1 MSDSQISDFE
11 TAKAISDLLI
21 GLDKDRQHRV
31 LRWVAE
37 SLDVALHTHAPK
49 SSEARSALDSS
60 PLQGEPQKL
69 PKSAQDIKTFMEN
82 KQPKSDIQFATATA
96 YYYRFEATPD
106 QRKESITADNL
117 QDAARLVG
125 RQRFAHPVMTL
136 NNAKNQ
142 GYLDLASRGAYRVNS
157 VGENLVAM
165 TLPNAGE
172 GQMKGKRAVKKRSS
186 NKRAASVKKKPS
198 TKRKH

>member
-1 MSDSQISDFE
+1 MSDPQKSDFE
-11 TAKAISDLLI
+11 TAKAISDLLT
-21 GLDKDRQHRV
+21 GKDKDSQHRV

-37 SLDVALHTHAPK
+37 SLDIALHAHAPK
-49 SSEARSALDSS
+49 LPETQGSPGASQPYSE
-60 PLQGEPQKL
+60 PHQL
-69 PKSAQDIKTFMEN
+69 PRNAPDIKTFIEN

-96 YYYRFEATPD
+96 YYYRFEAASD
-106 QRKESITADNL
+106 QRKESISADNL

-142 GYLDLASRGAYRVNS
+142 GYLDLVSRGAYRVNN
-157 VGENLVAM
+157 VGENLIAM
-165 TLPNAGE
+165 TLPSTGE
-172 GQMKGKRAVKKRSS
+172 GQIKGKRAVKKRAA
-186 NKRAASVKKKPS
+186 NKKAAVKKRPS